1 MGDAMEPQVPR
12 EDSRRPH
19 GTTLDLERESDRGV
33 HFEVI
38 GELIASVAH
47 DLRQPLTAM
56 GMNLSAAIHFL
67 RRARPD
73 VREAIAAIEDASG
86 QQRRMRDAL
95 LVLEELASRRE
106 PRRERCDL
114 ASIVRDAVSLVQVDA
129 SVRHVP
135 IVIDV
140 ESPSTAVSGDRMLI
154 REALLN
160 ILSHALETASL
171 ETEEPK
177 AVRITVRCVNE
188 KCQLAIA
195 FAEPRVYPK
204 GRDAW
209 SLALARSVASVHGAS
224 LTLEPSS
231 DGTRIVTTWQVYE
244 E

>member
-1 MGDAMEPQVPR
+1 MGDAIEPEVPR
-12 EDSRRPH
+12 DESRRRT
-19 GTTLDLERESDRGV
+19 GTLKLERDADRGV

-73 VREAIAAIEDASG
+73 LREAIAAIEDASG

-95 LVLEELASRRE
+95 QVLEELASRRE

-114 ASIVRDAVSLVQVDA
+114 ASIVRDAASLIQVDA

-140 ESPSTAVSGDRMLI
+140 ESPSPTVSGDRMLI

-160 ILSHALETASL
+160 MLSHALETASL
-171 ETEEPK
+171 DTQEPTP
-177 AVRITVRCVNE
+177 VRITVQRVN
-188 KCQLAIA
+188 KTSQLAIS
-195 FAEPRVYPK
+195 FAEPRVYPA

-224 LTLEPSS
+224 LMVEPSG
-231 DGTRIVTTWQVYE
+231 DGSRIVTTWQLYE
-244 E
+244 D

>member
-1 MGDAMEPQVPR
+1 MEPEAPR
-12 EDSRRPH
+12 DQSRRRNGLAVELATEP
-19 GTTLDLERESDRGV
+19 DRDV
-33 HFEVI
+33 HFALI

-73 VREAIAAIEDASG
+73 VREAMAAIEDASG

-114 ASIVRDAVSLVQVDA
+114 ASIVRDAVSLIQVDA

-140 ESPSTAVSGDRMLI
+140 ESPSPAVSGDRMLI

-160 ILSHALETASL
+160 ILAHALETASL
-171 ETEEPK
+171 ETDEPQP
-177 AVRITVRCVNE
+177 VRVTVRRVD
-188 KCQLAIA
+188 KRCQMSIA
-195 FAEPRVYPK
+195 YAEPRVYPTS
-204 GRDAW
+204 GDTW
-209 SLALARSVASVHGAS
+209 SLALARSVASVHGA
-224 LTLEPSS
+224 TVALEPFG
-231 DGTRIVTTWQVYE
+231 DGSRVVTTWKMYE

>member
-1 MGDAMEPQVPR
+1 MGDEMDSEASHDDSTHRNGADSNVATEP
-12 EDSRRPH
+12 
-19 GTTLDLERESDRGV
+19 DRSV
-33 HFEVI
+33 HFALI

-73 VREAIAAIEDASG
+73 VREAIAAIDDASG

-114 ASIVRDAVSLVQVDA
+114 ASIVREAVALVQVDA

-135 IVIDV
+135 IVIDA
-140 ESPSTAVSGDRMLI
+140 ESPAPAVSGDRMLI

-160 ILSHALETASL
+160 VLSHALETASL
-171 ETEEPK
+171 ETEAPK
-177 AVRITVRCVNE
+177 PVRVTVRRVNG
-188 KCQLAIA
+188 KCQMTIA
-195 FAEPRVYPK
+195 YAEPRVYPTS
-204 GRDAW
+204 RDTW
-209 SLALARSVASVHGAS
+209 SLALARSVASVHGA
-224 LTLEPSS
+224 TIVLEPFD
-231 DGTRIVTTWQVYE
+231 DGSRVVTTWQMYE
-244 E
+244 D